1 MRAGRYVVIPPGR
14 NNRSQTPP
22 PPAPTSLHTLP
33 KENASHFLK
42 SLSIQTKIC
51 SPAGIKANDAKASD
65 AASEASFAAR
75 AARQSA
81 CITNNQPKPITTM
94 AKETKAATKAA
105 TSAATK
111 EREVIKLTAKVVRVG
126 MFPDDPNRVSL
137 ITDAEFET
145 IDKKT
150 GEVLTTNS
158 FGLDTIALVSQVSQ
172 FVPEIQLAETLALGA
187 RVNPQIIALA
197 MLNANI
203 TFERQF
209 REKGEEREYK
219 QKNKPDV
226 YTADCWTTKITSCST
241 NINPVF
247 ANMLMQLITTK
258 PAVVAAVAM
267 PNPFNV

>member
-1 MRAGRYVVIPPGR
+1 MLRIFSNLLSYRPKFALPLESKQMTRKRLTLRAKRVCR
-14 NNRSQTPP
+14 NGCAKSANNTNHQPQT
-22 PPAPTSLHTLP
+22 
-33 KENASHFLK
+33 
-42 SLSIQTKIC
+42 
-51 SPAGIKANDAKASD
+51 
-65 AASEASFAAR
+65 
-75 AARQSA
+75 
-81 CITNNQPKPITTM
+81 ITTM
-94 AKETKAATKAA
+94 AKETKATASVATEAA
-105 TSAATK
+105 TEAK
-111 EREVIKLTAKVVRVG
+111 ELVKLTAKVVRVG

-145 IDKKT
+145 IDKKN
-150 GEVLTTNS
+150 GGVLTTNS

-197 MLNANI
+197 LLNANI

-226 YTADCWTTKITSCST
+226 YTADCWTTKITSCRT

-267 PNPFNV
+267 PTPFNV